1 MEYRQCVFQIIAQSL
16 SQEPW
21 LYTLYAQRRYHLNYL
36 KENKMVKEYLTKET
50 YANFAFALPD
60 YDQIQEINI
69 FSVTFS
75 GKSVLLVSQEDKFPT
90 LYSDS
95 REVKTDTGSK
105 SSITLK
111 ANDLKEG

>member
-1 MEYRQCVFQIIAQSL
+1 
-16 SQEPW
+16 
-21 LYTLYAQRRYHLNYL
+21 
-36 KENKMVKEYLTKET
+36 MVKEYLTKET